1 MILIRGAWI
10 KLEEFDIRN
19 SISDDP
25 HPRKVDVPDLVS
37 NGIVLLTVNLK
48 ANLHLGTVEVK
59 SIRPDRM
66 LSPKFELFS
75 SATQ

>member
-19 SISDDP
+19 SIGDDSQP
-25 HPRKVDVPDLVS
+25 SEVVVPDLVS
-37 NGIVLLTVNLK
+37 NGIVLLTVKLN